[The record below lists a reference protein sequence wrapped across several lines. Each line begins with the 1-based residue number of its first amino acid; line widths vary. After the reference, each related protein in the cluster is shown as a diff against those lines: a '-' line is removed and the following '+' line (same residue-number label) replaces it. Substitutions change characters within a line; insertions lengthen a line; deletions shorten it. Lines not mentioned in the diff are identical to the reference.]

1 MRVLRDE
8 CLPRRLKRELV
19 DHDARTVPEMGWASK
34 RNGELLALAAAEF
47 DVFLT
52 VDRNL
57 DHHWTTGVTGRAK
70 EVEWPP
76 NM

>member
-1 MRVLRDE
+1 
-8 CLPRRLKRELV
+8 
-19 DHDARTVPEMGWASK
+19 MGWASK